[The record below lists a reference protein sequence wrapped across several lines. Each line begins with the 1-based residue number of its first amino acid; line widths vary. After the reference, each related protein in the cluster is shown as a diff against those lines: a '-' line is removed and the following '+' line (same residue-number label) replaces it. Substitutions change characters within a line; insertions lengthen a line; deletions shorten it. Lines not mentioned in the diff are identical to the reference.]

1 MSYVFLAVLAV
12 TVYVL
17 LSRIQWQA
25 PGPHRA
31 KPYAGSPR
39 TEPDWLPSR
48 PEPAA
53 AGTSRH
59 VQGDEMAQELST
71 QLDSRVALL
80 EQRIREANLAAARL
94 EAALAA
100 SGAAAGR
107 AAKRDSSLEAE
118 EPSRDESSESPP
130 VSQAE
135 ALRATVAAETP
146 LPGIAKGSDVSS
158 PRPGTDRRYDE
169 IYALADYGFAP
180 AEIAGRVGSPVGE
193 VELIL
198 SLRGK
203 R

>member
-17 LSRIQWQA
+17 LVQFQRHSA
-25 PGPHRA
+25 GPHRA
-31 KPYAGSPR
+31 RPFTGATR

-48 PEPAA
+48 QEPAA

-71 QLDSRVALL
+71 QFDSKVALL
-80 EQRIREANLAAARL
+80 EQRIREADLAAARL

-100 SGAAAGR
+100 AEAAAGH
-107 AAKRDSSLEAE
+107 AAKGDSPLEAE
-118 EPSRDESSESPP
+118 EPSRDEPSESPP

-135 ALRATVAAETP
+135 ALRATVAVETP
-146 LPGIAKGSDVSS
+146 LLGSAKGSDVSS
-158 PRPGTDRRYDE
+158 PRPGADRRYDE

>member
-1 MSYVFLAVLAV
+1 MSYIFLAVLAI
-12 TVYVL
+12 TVYVFL
-17 LSRIQWQA
+17 VQFQRHGV
-25 PGPHRA
+25 GPHRA
-31 KPYAGSPR
+31 KPFTGASR
-39 TEPDWLPSR
+39 AEPDWFPSR

-53 AGTSRH
+53 AKASRNMRE
-59 VQGDEMAQELST
+59 DEVADELPT
-71 QLDSRVALL
+71 QLDRRVALL
-80 EQRIREANLAAARL
+80 EQRIREADLAAARL

-100 SGAAAGR
+100 AEAAGHV
-107 AAKRDSSLEAE
+107 AEGNSSLEAG
-118 EPSRDESSESPP
+118 EPSRDEPSELPP

-135 ALRATVAAETP
+135 ALRATVAGESQPTVGVKATEASP
-146 LPGIAKGSDVSS
+146 

-180 AEIAGRVGSPVGE
+180 AEIAGRIGSPIGE

>member
-17 LSRIQWQA
+17 LSRIQWQD
-25 PGPHRA
+25 PGPHRV

-39 TEPDWLPSR
+39 TEPDWHPSR

-53 AGTSRH
+53 AKASRNMH
-59 VQGDEMAQELST
+59 EDEMAEELST

-80 EQRIREANLAAARL
+80 EQRIREADLAAARL

-100 SGAAAGR
+100 AEATAGH
-107 AAKRDSSLEAE
+107 AAKGDSSSEAE
-118 EPSRDESSESPP
+118 EPSRDKTPESLP

-135 ALRATVAAETP
+135 ALRASVAVEPPA
-146 LPGIAKGSDVSS
+146 PGIAKGPDVSS
-158 PRPGTDRRYDE
+158 PRPGADRRYDE